1 MFLDHIQRR
10 STVGSEVVNKECVKN
25 PRSLAEYTGRLIQAS
40 KALNSTDEATCVVTT
55 GGLNLIRPEGFILIC
70 CVLLFECV
78 FF

>member
-1 MFLDHIQRR
+1 M
-10 STVGSEVVNKECVKN
+10 STEVVNKECVKN
-25 PRSLAEYTGRLIQAS
+25 TRSLAEYTGHLIQPS
-40 KALNSTDEATCVVTT
+40 KVLNSTDEATYVVTT